1 MGGLI
6 LFQKITGLTLGRLCR
21 QLWLLAG
28 LAALCAPLPLLAG
41 LAAEEAL
48 SRGADFSGI
57 TLAVTAPEGDPLP
70 RQLERAMAGMAD
82 VSRYCAVRAMD
93 REEALAALVS
103 GEATAVLELPEG
115 FVRKVQWGENPPV
128 RIIVDGSR
136 PLESLLT
143 LWVGQ
148 SAADLLAASQAGIYA
163 VLERYGQSPPP
174 GLSRDQAVM
183 EVNLKYVQW
192 TLNRQEL
199 FREEALLP
207 TSVLPIAL
215 HYRLSLLAFLALST
229 PPLFAWMY
237 QGSWLSGMGRL
248 RYARRSPLWAL
259 AASLLAC
266 ALAAGAALF
275 AGLLAVLPAKAAA
288 GTAAVW
294 GIFLA
299 AWTAACALL
308 TRSAAGCGGMSFL
321 LALALLAAS
330 GGIAPPALLP
340 EGLRRLGAHLP
351 IAWMRALA
359 AGPLGYEAM
368 ERPAAALLA
377 AALLLCVPAAWLY
390 VRRAGRREA
399 EQ

>member
-28 LAALCAPLPLLAG
+28 LAALCALLPLLAG
-41 LAAEEAL
+41 RAAEEAL

-93 REEALAALVS
+93 REEALAALAS

-174 GLSRDQAVM
+174 GLGRDQAVM

-266 ALAAGAALF
+266 TLAAGAALF

-308 TRSAAGCGGMSFL
+308 TLSL
-321 LALALLAAS
+321 
-330 GGIAPPALLP
+330 I
-340 EGLRRLGAHLP
+340 H
-351 IAWMRALA
+351 I
-359 AGPLGYEAM
+359 
-368 ERPAAALLA
+368 
-377 AALLLCVPAAWLY
+377 
-390 VRRAGRREA
+390 
-399 EQ
+399 